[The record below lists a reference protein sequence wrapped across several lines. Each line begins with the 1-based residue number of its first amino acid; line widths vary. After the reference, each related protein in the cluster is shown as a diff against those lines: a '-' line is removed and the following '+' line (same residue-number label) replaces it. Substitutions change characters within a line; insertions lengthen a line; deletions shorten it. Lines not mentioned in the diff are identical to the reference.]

1 MGPVLLSN
9 RLLPA
14 DGYMKEIKE
23 NYHFFHLDFLLLDDV
38 LINVGENG
46 QLQHL
51 AALFVLRVI
60 F

>member
-1 MGPVLLSN
+1 
-9 RLLPA
+9 
-14 DGYMKEIKE
+14 MKEIKE
-23 NYHFFHLDFLLLDDV
+23 NYHFFHLDFQLLDDV

-51 AALFVLRVI
+51 AAVFGLRVI

>member
-1 MGPVLLSN
+1 
-9 RLLPA
+9 
-14 DGYMKEIKE
+14 MKEIKE
-23 NYHFFHLDFLLLDDV
+23 NYHFLHLDFQLLDDV